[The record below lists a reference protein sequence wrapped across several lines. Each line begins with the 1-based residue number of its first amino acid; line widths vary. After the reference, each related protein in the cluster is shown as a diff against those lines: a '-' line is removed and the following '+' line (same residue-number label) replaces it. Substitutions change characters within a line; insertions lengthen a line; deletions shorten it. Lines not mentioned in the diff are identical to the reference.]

1 MATILFV
8 NDQTYAMTA
17 RADWLR
23 GHRHVV
29 LVAGSLSSA
38 LEALLNNP
46 VEATV
51 LDCHMPEAAV
61 IAPTLKRI
69 RPELPL
75 VMLASYCAVPCPL
88 GGTSGVCV
96 AKADSPTT
104 LLYILQ
110 TVLAPGTGD
119 QEAA

>member
-8 NDQTYAMTA
+8 NDQTYAMNA

-23 GHRHVV
+23 GHGYIV
-29 LVAGSLSSA
+29 LVAGSRSSA
-38 LEALLNNP
+38 LEALLTNP
-46 VEATV
+46 VSAAV
-51 LDCHMPEAAV
+51 LDCHMQAACE
-61 IAPTLKRI
+61 IAQMLKNI

-88 GGTSGVCV
+88 EGAGDVCI
-96 AKADSPTT
+96 AKQDPPAT
-104 LLYILQ
+104 LLDALQ
-110 TVLAPGTGD
+110 TLLLRD